1 MRHTR
6 RSTLADSH
14 DVAELHGAAAE
25 HSPYLRHHFDTMEQQ
40 FDSSTL
46 GMWVFLLTEIMFFG
60 GMFCAYMIYRSMY
73 PGAFA
78 STSLHMEPFWGAT
91 NTAVLIVSSLSMAL
105 AVRAARL
112 GQQKMLQLMLVVTIF
127 FGLCFLGV
135 KAIEYHQHWVDYKV
149 PISVPG
155 LGSHW
160 DYSNTDKFPNQ
171 AQYAKQ
177 AQILFCFYFFM
188 TGFHA
193 VHMIVGVGLMLT
205 ILVMARKG
213 TFSPSYFTPVEV
225 SGLYWHFVDI
235 VWIWLFPLLYLIG
248 RTKSLI

>member
-1 MRHTR
+1 
-6 RSTLADSH
+6 LADAH
-14 DVAELHGAAAE
+14 DVAELHGVAAE
-25 HSPYLRHHFDTMEQQ
+25 HSKYLRHHFDTMEQQ

-60 GMFCAYMIYRSMY
+60 GIFCAYMIYRSMY
-73 PGAFA
+73 PEAFA
-78 STSLHMEPFWGAT
+78 STSKHMEPFWGAT

-112 GQQKMLQLMLVVTIF
+112 GQQKALQILLLVTIF

-135 KAIEYHQHWVDYKV
+135 KVVEYHQHWVDKNV
-149 PISVPG
+149 PITIPG
-155 LGSHW
+155 IGSNW
-160 DYSNTDKFPNQ
+160 DYSNTPEFPNQ

-193 VHMIVGVGLMLT
+193 LHMVVGVGLMLT
-205 ILVMARKG
+205 IFMMARRG
-213 TFSPSYFTPVEV
+213 MFSSGYFTPVEV

-248 RTKSLI
+248 RTRRLF

>member
-1 MRHTR
+1 MAETHD
-6 RSTLADSH
+6 LAESH
-14 DVAELHGAAAE
+14 GIAAE
-25 HSPYLRHHFDTMEQQ
+25 HSPYLRHHFDDMGQQ
-40 FDSSTL
+40 FESATL

-73 PGAFA
+73 PAAFA
-78 STSLHMEPFWGAT
+78 STSTHMNPMWGAI

-105 AVRAARL
+105 AVRAARM
-112 GQQKMLQLMLVVTIF
+112 GQQKALQILLLVTIF

-135 KAIEYHQHWVDYKV
+135 KAVEYHEHWVDKKV

-155 LGSHW
+155 LGANW
-160 DYSNTDKFPNQ
+160 DYSNTPEFPNQ
-171 AQYAKQ
+171 AQYGKQ

-193 VHMIVGVGLMLT
+193 LHMVVGVGLMLT
-205 ILVMARKG
+205 IFSMARARI
-213 TFSPSYFTPVEV
+213 FSPSYFTPVEI

-248 RTKSLI
+248 RTRQLI

>member
-1 MRHTR
+1 M
-6 RSTLADSH
+6 ADTH
-14 DVAELHGAAAE
+14 GAVAEHN
-25 HSPYLRHHFDTMEQQ
+25 PNLRHHFDTMEQQ
-40 FDSSTL
+40 FDSATL

-78 STSLHMEPFWGAT
+78 STSTHMNPALGAT

-112 GQQKMLQLMLVVTIF
+112 GQQKALQILLIVTMI
-127 FGLCFLGV
+127 FGLAFLGV
-135 KAIEYHQHWVDYKV
+135 KVVEYHEHWVDKKV
-149 PISVPG
+149 PITVPVI
-155 LGSHW
+155 GSNW
-160 DYSNTDKFPNQ
+160 DYSNTPEFPHQ
-171 AQYAKQ
+171 AQYARP

-193 VHMIVGVGLMLT
+193 LHMIVGVVLMLT
-205 ILVMARKG
+205 IFAMARKG
-213 TFSPSYFTPVEV
+213 KFSPSYFTPVEI

-248 RTKSLI
+248 RTRSLI